1 MTMDQNINMHDKP
14 LHRRCAGRLIPSQA
28 AGVAAAAGLP
38 LSRCLL
44 IAQVRLALTGRD
56 SAALAAAVA
65 AVQEQ
70 IPTFQ

>member
-1 MTMDQNINMHDKP
+1 MAAQW
-14 LHRRCAGRLIPSQA
+14 HRRRVQAQTLPSRWCCGSGRPATEPVLA
-28 AGVAAAAGLP
+28 D
-38 LSRCLL
+38 
-44 IAQVRLALTGRD
+44 AQVRLALTGRD